1 MDAFYIEMSKIKII
15 ALIGTSLLFFFTLG
29 NSFGQDT
36 IVISPYDTAA
46 IKNMPEKIESI
57 IRKYQ
62 EEKKQKKISLEE
74 ENGESISLE
83 LDGLI
88 IDETITKIGHDFYKY
103 FHDYWNAPEG
113 VTNYTL
119 YISEKL
125 MPGMGNLVIV
135 EIDEKKVFQN
145 RITPRDYVIEQTAKY
160 ATNRTN
166 AYLKQYQLIQK
177 QLEQEDMSGTG
188 IY

>member
-1 MDAFYIEMSKIKII
+1 
-15 ALIGTSLLFFFTLG
+15 
-29 NSFGQDT
+29 
-36 IVISPYDTAA
+36 
-46 IKNMPEKIESI
+46 MPEKIESI
-57 IRKYQ
+57 IQKYQ
-62 EEKKQKKISLEE
+62 DEKKQKKVTLEDE
-74 ENGESISLE
+74 GSAVSLE

-88 IDETITKIGHDFYKY
+88 LDETLTKIGHDFYKY
-103 FHDYWNAPEG
+103 FNDHWNAPEG
-113 VTNYTL
+113 ATNYTI

-135 EIDEKKVFQN
+135 KIDERKVFEN

-160 ATNRTN
+160 ATNRTK
-166 AYLKQYQLIQK
+166 AYLRQYELIQK